1 MKTEID
7 SNQKKLPYPIIITQT
22 IIRENERLNND
33 KKEIASDL
41 LQFESLV
48 QKPDVKMTQINN
60 TVFLVK
66 TNQNSKACTI
76 TVFNMDTK
84 ENYANNIVKI
94 IDKLTKNNIKR
105 GAFGGASSDDLEAY
119 QMAKQKSTIPMGIS
133 QTKDKII
140 CIFDASIT
148 LNKREK

>member
-1 MKTEID
+1 MKTEVD
-7 SNQKKLPYPIIITQT
+7 SSQKKLPYPIIITQT
-22 IIRENERLNND
+22 IIKANERLNND
-33 KKEIASDL
+33 KKEIARDL
-41 LQFESLV
+41 LQLESLV

-94 IDKLTKNNIKR
+94 IDKLAKKEVFLV
-105 GAFGGASSDDLEAY
+105 GLL
-119 QMAKQKSTIPMGIS
+119 QMI
-133 QTKDKII
+133 
-140 CIFDASIT
+140 
-148 LNKREK
+148 